1 MGDGQSSSPLL
12 PGSEGMGAMATSTQ
26 RDEDREQREQARA
39 EKLEALYQTLTAQVV
54 SGPGLA

>member
-26 RDEDREQREQARA
+26 RDEDREQARA
-39 EKLEALYQTLTAQVV
+39 EKLEALHQTLTAQVAELV
-54 SGPGLA
+54 DSEA

>member
-1 MGDGQSSSPLL
+1 
-12 PGSEGMGAMATSTQ
+12 MATSTQ